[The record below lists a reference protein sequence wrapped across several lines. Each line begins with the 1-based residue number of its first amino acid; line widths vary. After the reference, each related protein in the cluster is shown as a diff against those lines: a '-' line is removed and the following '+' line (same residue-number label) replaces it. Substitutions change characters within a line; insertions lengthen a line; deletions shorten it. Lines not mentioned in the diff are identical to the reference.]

1 MLRKSVLKSVISVM
15 LVVTILISC
24 TFSASARRAFFEVDS
39 SEWVTSNDDIYRQ
52 IYPKRIDRFTFI
64 DEVYEVSQFDDTS
77 YVVSTDWY
85 DYNVDYDY
93 EFVFPELP
101 EPDTDSV
108 IFQYKDS
115 YLLCTGF
122 DGDVLKLICNYDTEP
137 FQYSFVNTSAST
149 KTFSMYSCTY
159 PFDAWTSIGGG
170 AVDGNRNYDL
180 TADLIYVWASCPV
193 YDYSNFNLVYLEAG
207 SDTFLTSVHVHKIL
221 IDTLYVTSGVLLFQI
236 PVDVMRSLSGKD
248 TAFLFEDFG
257 YITAANTSF
266 IDFRY
271 SMTFRDNGNIISS
284 AQFMDYKYLGFI
296 DDEYLEP
303 AEHQIFDYVGP
314 VDFRELDTSGTT
326 IDIIVSFSFVSDGY
340 NLFFPGSFSILDY
353 TEYVTESNHNEVIN
367 QITAV
372 GSQITSAVGKVN
384 TTLEYI
390 VSGDIGVPQPDIN
403 TSELDNVVQEQD
415 EIIGDILS
423 SLDDD
428 ISDYVPYGYDSYA
441 DYLIDNINSFKSD
454 DFDNTFTFI
463 RSTFDSLVTSLS
475 ILPLMLFSLSFGFAV
490 FAIGRRLR

>member
-1 MLRKSVLKSVISVM
+1 MFRKSVLKSVISVM

-24 TFSASARRAFFEVDS
+24 TFSASARRSFFEVDS
-39 SEWVTSNDDIYRQ
+39 SEWLTNNTNILHQ
-52 IYPKRIDRFTFI
+52 IYPKRIDRFPFI
-64 DEVYEVSQFDDTS
+64 DDVYEVSQFDDTS
-77 YVVSTDWY
+77 YFISTNWY
-85 DYNVDYDY
+85 DYSPISEY

-122 DGDVLKLICNYDTEP
+122 DGDVLKLICHYDDDP
-137 FQYSFVNTSAST
+137 FIYSFVNTSASV
-149 KTFSMYSCTY
+149 KIFSMYSCTY

-193 YDYSNFNLVYLEAG
+193 YEYVDFDSVYLGAG
-207 SDTFLTSVHVHKIL
+207 SDSFLTSVQIFNIAL
-221 IDTLYVTSGVLLFQI
+221 ADLYVTSGALYFQI
-236 PVDVMRSLSGKD
+236 PVDVMQNLSGKD

-284 AQFMDYKYLGFI
+284 AQFMDYKYFGFLE
-296 DDEYLEP
+296 DDYLEP
-303 AEHQIFDYVGP
+303 AEYQIFDYVDP
-314 VDFRELDTSGTT
+314 VDFRKLDISGSA
-326 IDIIVSFSFVSDGY
+326 IDIIVSFTFISDGY

-353 TEYVTESNHNEVIN
+353 TEYIIESNHNEVIN
-367 QITAV
+367 QITVV
-372 GSQITSAVGKVN
+372 GSQITDAVGKVN
-384 TTLEYI
+384 TSLEYI
-390 VSGDIGVPQPDIN
+390 VSGDIGVPQPDID
-403 TSELDNVVQEQD
+403 TSELDNIVQEQD

-428 ISDYVPYGYDSYA
+428 ISDFVPAGYDSYA
-441 DYLIDNINSFKSD
+441 DYLIDNINSFKST

>member
-1 MLRKSVLKSVISVM
+1 MLRKSALKSVISVM

-39 SEWVTSNDDIYRQ
+39 SEWVTSNEDIHRQ

-101 EPDTDSV
+101 ESDTDSV
-108 IFQYKDS
+108 IFQFKDS

-122 DGDVLKLICNYDTEP
+122 DGDILKLVCNYDYDP
-137 FQYSFVNTSAST
+137 YLYSFVNTSASS

-170 AVDGNRNYDL
+170 AVDANRNYEL

-193 YDYSNFNLVYLEAG
+193 YDYVDYDTVYLGAG
-207 SDTFLTSVHVHKIL
+207 SDTFLTGVHVHRIL

-236 PVDVMRSLSGKD
+236 PVDVMQSLSGKD

-303 AEHQIFDYVGP
+303 GEHQIFDYVDP
-314 VDFRELDTSGTT
+314 VDFRKLDTSSTT

-367 QITAV
+367 QITVV
-372 GSQITSAVGKVN
+372 GSQITDAVGKVN

-390 VSGDIGVPQPDIN
+390 VSGDIGVPQPDID
-403 TSELDNVVQEQD
+403 TSDLDSVVQEQD
-415 EIIGDILS
+415 AIVEDVLASIGGIV
-423 SLDDD
+423 LD
-428 ISDYVPYGYDSYA
+428 YLPPGYDSYS
-441 DYLIDNINSFKSD
+441 DYLIDNIKSFNSPD
-454 DFDNTFTFI
+454 LV
-463 RSTFDSLVTSLS
+463 STFSFINQSFDSIVTSFS
-475 ILPLMLFSLSFGFAV
+475 ILPLLLFSLSFGFAV